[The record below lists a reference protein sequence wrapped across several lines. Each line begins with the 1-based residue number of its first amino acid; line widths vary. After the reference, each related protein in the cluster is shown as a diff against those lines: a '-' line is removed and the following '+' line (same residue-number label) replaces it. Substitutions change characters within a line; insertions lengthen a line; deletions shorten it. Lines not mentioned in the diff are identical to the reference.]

1 MDAASL
7 RKIVEAHRAAA
18 TSRRD
23 IDKEIY
29 IVRRRWELYTKP
41 DGQKIIAARRQALDE
56 AKANLAKEKATYEAE
71 IEKLR
76 KAREE
81 APQYRHDAL
90 PDEIKIAAYLASVAG
105 ESTTKI
111 RIALG
116 FGDFQKAKDFIA
128 EGKKLKEAQDGLS
141 TTEKEEW

>member
-71 IEKLR
+71 IETLNR
-76 KAREE
+76 S
-81 APQYRHDAL
+81 
-90 PDEIKIAAYLASVAG
+90 IAGTDSM
-105 ESTTKI
+105 
-111 RIALG
+111 
-116 FGDFQKAKDFIA
+116 
-128 EGKKLKEAQDGLS
+128 
-141 TTEKEEW
+141 